1 MMFEH
6 FRKIH
11 LVLLLLPLTLCL
23 PADDG
28 KNQPPPPPP
37 AFHPGPPGF
46 GNPRGAF
53 FAKLTKEE
61 REQVNRLAQEGKKEE
76 LRKMMRSLRLKYRSE
91 EMKKLDELSE
101 RYLAAKD
108 AGEKAAIRK
117 EMEPLIRT
125 IFQKRQTFTRNNIM
139 LAEKQLART
148 RQDLERLKRH
158 YERSEKDAEKIIA
171 DQVEQMCLPKS
182 QRRKPPRRP
191 PPVQEKK

>member
-11 LVLLLLPLTLCL
+11 LVLLLLPLTFCL
-23 PADDG
+23 SAANEG
-28 KNQPPPPPP
+28 KNLPPPPPGFP
-37 AFHPGPPGF
+37 PGPPAF
-46 GNPRGAF
+46 GNPRGTF

-76 LRKMMRSLRLKYRSE
+76 LRKVMRSLRQKYRSE
-91 EMKKLDELSE
+91 EMKKLDALSE
-101 RYLAAKD
+101 RYLAAKS
-108 AGEKAAIRK
+108 AEEKAAIRK
-117 EMEPLIRT
+117 EMEPLIRI

-139 LAEKQLART
+139 LAEKQLERA
-148 RQDLERLKRH
+148 RQDLERLKQH

-191 PPVQEKK
+191 PPDQQKK